1 MDQTMISAATT
12 LGQLQKQMDII
23 SNNMANIDT
32 NGFKGR
38 DATFGDL
45 LVQQFD
51 NQPDQTKEVGRNTP
65 YGIRIGVGGK
75 IAQSQLD
82 ESQGAVKQTNR
93 PLDVSFT
100 KENQY
105 LKVLNTQNGQNT
117 ICYTRDGNLS
127 VSPVGKN
134 ELMLVN
140 SSGLPILDENNKMI
154 TFQDNVKDYTITA
167 QGQLKVNAVNGQST
181 SFNLGVVTADKP
193 QFLEQVGDNLL
204 GVPSQTA
211 GKPASIITEMTGP
224 LRTQVSMQQGALEA
238 SNVDMGKEM
247 TNLLNAQ
254 RSYQF
259 QSRAITM
266 SDQMAGLVN
275 SLR

>member
-1 MDQTMISAATT
+1 MNQTMITAAAT

-23 SNNMANIDT
+23 SNNIANIDT

-38 DATFGDL
+38 DATFADL

-65 YGIRIGVGGK
+65 YGIRIGAGAK

-105 LKVLNTQNGQNT
+105 LKVLNNQNGQNS

-140 SSGLPILDENNKMI
+140 SSGLPILDENNKVI
-154 TFQDNVKDYTITA
+154 TFQDNAKDYTITE
-167 QGQLKVNAVNGQST
+167 QGQFKVNAVNGQTT

-193 QFLEQVGDNLL
+193 QFLEQAGDNLL
-204 GVPSQTA
+204 DVPSQFSANPA
-211 GKPASIITEMTGP
+211 GIITEMTGP
-224 LRTQVSMQQGALEA
+224 LRAQVSMQQGALES

-247 TNLLNAQ
+247 TDLLNAQ

-259 QSRAITM
+259 QSRAITL

>member
-12 LGQLQKQMDII
+12 LGQLQKQMDNI
-23 SNNMANIDT
+23 SNNIANIDT

-38 DATFGDL
+38 DVTFGDL

-51 NQPDQTKEVGRNTP
+51 NQPDQTKEIGRNTP

-82 ESQGAVKQTNR
+82 ESQGTVKQTNR

-105 LKVLNTQNGQNT
+105 LKVLNTQNGQNS

-154 TFQDNVKDYTITA
+154 TFQDNVKDYTITG
-167 QGQLKVNAVNGQST
+167 QGQLKVNAVNGQTT

-204 GVPSQTA
+204 DIPSQFA
-211 GKPASIITEMTGP
+211 GNPASILTEMTGP
-224 LRTQVSMQQGALEA
+224 LRTQVSIQQGALEA

-247 TNLLNAQ
+247 TDLLNAQ